1 MKKIITIGAII
12 LGVIVLLLLNF
23 YPHIFGNKEYGD
35 FKQKYDYAIVQRF
48 DGEQKIEISSWRDY
62 EGEQI
67 QITDFSGNVYLVSS
81 YNTILVREGE

>member
-1 MKKIITIGAII
+1 MKKFGVIGAII
-12 LGVIVLLLLNF
+12 LVIIIVCVSF
-23 YPHIFGNKEYGD
+23 YPYIFGNKEYGD

>member
-1 MKKIITIGAII
+1 MKKFGVIGAII
-12 LGVIVLLLLNF
+12 LIIVIVCVSL
-23 YPHIFGNKEYGD
+23 YPYIFGNKEYGD

-48 DGEQKIEISSWRDY
+48 DGEQKIEISSWKDY

-67 QITDFSGNVYLVSS
+67 QITDSSGNVYLVSS